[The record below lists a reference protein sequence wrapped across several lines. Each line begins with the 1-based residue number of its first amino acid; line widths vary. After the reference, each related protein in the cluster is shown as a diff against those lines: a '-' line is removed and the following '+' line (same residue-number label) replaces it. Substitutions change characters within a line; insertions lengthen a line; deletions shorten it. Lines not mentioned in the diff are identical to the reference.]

1 MKPFFAISAIFS
13 LFLSMPAVADE
24 ELHRLR
30 TTYEEASER
39 AVKPLRETYLRELN
53 KIMQT
58 CTRNSDLP
66 GALVA
71 KAELEKV
78 TEEMER
84 REASP
89 EALFVGRT
97 WVSQAGTAF
106 TSAKDGKCIRETADR
121 KEGTWRR
128 RGSVV
133 VSSVEG
139 SPNETRYFRFVSKT
153 EAYYGNSD
161 KTMIL
166 PVFPR

>member
-1 MKPFFAISAIFS
+1 M
-13 LFLSMPAVADE
+13 
-24 ELHRLR
+24 
-30 TTYEEASER
+30 
-39 AVKPLRETYLRELN
+39 
-53 KIMQT
+53 
-58 CTRNSDLP
+58 
-66 GALVA
+66 
-71 KAELEKV
+71 
-78 TEEMER
+78 
-84 REASP
+84 

-97 WVSQAGTAF
+97 RVSQAGTAF
-106 TSAKDGKCIRETADR
+106 TSAKDGKCIRETVDR

-166 PVFPR
+166 PVFLR